1 MLTQTPGW
9 AHYRQMKLG
18 KMLDRPLGEEVEI
31 TKATFP
37 ILSSDPCGHKPS
49 LRKITEIDSPGPTQV
64 NGVWTRLVHVHDGA
78 SGRPACT
85 LLLLR
90 VKGWV
95 LPKQGKGRANRL
107 WLALART
114 SMVVGRRQT
123 HQVRWR
129 PDPQLITQHKQGSCN
144 SP

>member
-1 MLTQTPGW
+1 
-9 AHYRQMKLG
+9 MKLG

-49 LRKITEIDSPGPTQV
+49 LRKITEIDCPGPTQV
-64 NGVWTRLVHVHDGA
+64 NGVWTRLVHVHDGMEA
-78 SGRPACT
+78 SPLAVQRARCCCFE
-85 LLLLR
+85 LR
-90 VKGWV
+90 AGFC
-95 LPKQGKGRANRL
+95 QNKGRAGPTDFV
-107 WLALART
+107 WGHLALART

>member
-1 MLTQTPGW
+1 
-9 AHYRQMKLG
+9 MKLG

-90 VKGWV
+90 VKAGSNSGSAAPAHSHSHV
-95 LPKQGKGRANRL
+95 SATS
-107 WLALART
+107 ALAI
-114 SMVVGRRQT
+114 
-123 HQVRWR
+123 
-129 PDPQLITQHKQGSCN
+129 PDLTISERVAL
-144 SP
+144 